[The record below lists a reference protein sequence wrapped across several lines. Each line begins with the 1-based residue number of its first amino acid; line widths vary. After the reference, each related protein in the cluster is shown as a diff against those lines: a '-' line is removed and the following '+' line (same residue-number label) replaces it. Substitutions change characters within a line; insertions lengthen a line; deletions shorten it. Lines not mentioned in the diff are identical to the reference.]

1 MLKKPT
7 KTVQAINNRVTVS
20 LPLMQFDTDEIAGK
34 IKLEE
39 LRDVDIVTEGKT
51 DGVVLVYDANTD
63 TWKSTRLLQ
72 KQVMDGGE
80 Y

>member
-1 MLKKPT
+1 MLRKPT

-20 LPLMQFDTDEIAGK
+20 LPLTQFNTQELAAK
-34 IKLEE
+34 IKIED

-51 DGVVLVYDANTD
+51 DGVVLVYNGNTEQW
-63 TWKSTRLLQ
+63 TSTKRLN

>member
-1 MLKKPT
+1 MLRKPT
-7 KTVQAINNRVTVS
+7 KTVQAINNRITVS
-20 LPLMQFDTDEIAGK
+20 LPLTQFNTQELAAK
-34 IKLEE
+34 IKLED

-51 DGVVLVYDANTD
+51 DGVVLVYNGNTEQW
-63 TWKSTRLLQ
+63 TSTKLLN

>member
-1 MLKKPT
+1 MLRKPV

-20 LPLMQFDTDEIAGK
+20 LPLTQFNTQELAAK
-34 IKLEE
+34 IKIED

-51 DGVVLVYDANTD
+51 DGVVLVYNVNTEQW
-63 TWKSTRLLQ
+63 TSTKLLN

>member
-1 MLKKPT
+1 MLRKPV

-20 LPLMQFDTDEIAGK
+20 LPLTQFNTQELAAK
-34 IKLEE
+34 IKIED

-51 DGVVLVYDANTD
+51 DGVVLVYFVISDNLT
-63 TWKSTRLLQ
+63 STKLLN